1 MAVVRRNMLVYS
13 GLLLLGALPLI
24 NYESSLIT
32 ATTTSIASSSITTKD
47 VLNVVRTG
55 YFAIVAMTIV
65 YVGAQR
71 QDIGMTQA
79 PVSGKRAALAPV
91 FAAFTLGTLYV
102 LIKYTSFDPGTL
114 YRIFTSFF
122 GWVCIAEI
130 SQTLFGLSPV
140 SQPLID
146 YFQIDDEKKE
156 QQMLLEQEQEQ
167 SREQSQPPI
176 MSQSTTGESELDN
189 AKLRAGGLPAAI
201 LSTVLVLVYLTSV
214 SSIYDFDVDST
225 TASLERL
232 RLVATSNNYIATAIA
247 LATLG
252 QIALESYV
260 AGAYLL
266 IGLFFYD
273 ALSVFKSD
281 TMMTVATKIEAP
293 VKFLFAGTVLPVE
306 GGKYP
311 FGVLG
316 LGDIV
321 IPGIFIAMLREF
333 DVERW
338 WNKKYDEYYYN
349 YSKAATQEKQEKKP
363 NRLFSI
369 FQTNNDDDADDD
381 RSSSDSDS
389 DSDVMVVM
397 NMISDDERRTNDNNN
412 NGNPT
417 NDNNVSLDF
426 FKDAQT
432 PYFRNGMVGYAFGL
446 GATFFVLYSTGN
458 GQPAL
463 FYIVP
468 SLLVASLGTAV
479 YRDEVSELWSYEGA
493 RAREAREAQEVWKK
507 EKDERNKIE

>member
-1 MAVVRRNMLVYS
+1 MAVVRRDLLVYS
-13 GLLLLGALPLI
+13 GLLILGTLPLI
-24 NYESSLIT
+24 DYESSLIT
-32 ATTTSIASSSITTKD
+32 AMTTSIASSISTKD

-79 PVSGKRAALAPV
+79 PVSGKRAAFAPV

-156 QQMLLEQEQEQ
+156 QQMLLEQEQSQ
-167 SREQSQPPI
+167 EQSQPPI
-176 MSQSTTGESELDN
+176 MSQPTTGESELDN
-189 AKLRAGGLPAAI
+189 EKLRAGGLPAAI

-293 VKFLFAGTVLPVE
+293 VKFLFAGTALPVD

-338 WNKKYDEYYYN
+338 WNKKYDEYYSN
-349 YSKAATQEKQEKKP
+349 YSNAAEQEKQKKKP
-363 NRLFSI
+363 NKLLTI
-369 FQTNNDDDADDD
+369 FQTKNDDDDN
-381 RSSSDSDS
+381 RSSSESDS
-389 DSDVMVVM
+389 EYDVTFVM

-412 NGNPT
+412 GNPN
-417 NDNNVSLDF
+417 NDNNNVSLDF

-446 GATFFVLYSTGN
+446 GATFLVLFSTGN

-468 SLLVASLGTAV
+468 SLLAASLGTAV